1 MENDLLNRTFLFG
14 VAVIK
19 FLRTLP
25 DTSDLKIIKYQLVK
39 AATSIGANYEE
50 AQAGSSKAD
59 FINKVNIALKEA
71 RETNY
76 WLRMLAELEG
86 ESVTL
91 LPMIKESNEIKN
103 ILGAIV
109 KNAREY

>member
-109 KNAREY
+109 KNARNN